1 MHTETTH
8 GHGCAT
14 PATVQCHTH
23 APIRHPRAF
32 NCVAR
37 PDLRVNSYIVH
48 DDTLVIAL
56 FILRAGD
63 RPGAVLIVGVSNVV
77 HDLGSVGDDV
87 LLTKV

>member
-1 MHTETTH
+1 M
-8 GHGCAT
+8 G
-14 PATVQCHTH
+14 VQRLQLYIPRNQFDTH
-23 APIRHPRAF
+23 AHSIVSPGRRS
-32 NCVAR
+32 
-37 PDLRVNSYIVH
+37 DLRVNSYIVH